1 VDFRQFADMLE
12 RGAAESPAA
21 ASAALKLTLDAVT
34 VEARAAFGHELPEW
48 APLSQA
54 TLQGFRHPRG
64 FYIPGKI
71 ELGYVG
77 HKSATD
83 PLLRTGATRD
93 SIENTVGGLEG
104 VVGSPSK
111 IALFQELG
119 THNAETGDIPPR
131 PTIGLAASRS
141 APIAEIFFGQAAVRL
156 LSPRNARVLGG
167 GRAP

>member
-1 VDFRQFADMLE
+1 MDFMQFAEMLE
-12 RGAAESPAA
+12 RAAIESPLA

-34 VEARAAFGHELPEW
+34 LEAKGAIGREIPEW

-77 HKSATD
+77 HESATD
-83 PLLRTGATRD
+83 PLLRSGDTRA
-93 SIENTVGGLEG
+93 SVANEVAGLEG
-104 VVGSPSK
+104 VVGSRSK
-111 IALFQELG
+111 IALFQEMG
-119 THNAETGDIPPR
+119 THNPETGDIPPR

-141 APIAEIFFGQAAVRL
+141 QPVAEIFFGEAAVRL
-156 LSPRNARVLGG
+156 LSPRTARALG
-167 GRAP
+167 RRTP

>member
-1 VDFRQFADMLE
+1 MLE
-12 RGAAESPAA
+12 RAVVESPLA

-34 VEARAAFGHELPEW
+34 LEAKGAVGRELPEW

-71 ELGYVG
+71 ELGYTG
-77 HKSATD
+77 HESATD
-83 PLLRTGATRD
+83 PLLRTGGMRA
-93 SIENTVGGLEG
+93 SIGNEVAGLEG
-104 VVGSPSK
+104 VVGSASK

-119 THNAETGDIPPR
+119 THNPETGDIPPR
-131 PTIGLAASRS
+131 PFIGLAASRS
-141 APIAEIFFGQAAVRL
+141 EPVASIFFGEAAVRL

-167 GRAP
+167 SRTP